1 MESANTESLASWW
14 KQLGVEDAGL
24 VDAFRGFNAW
34 ASAFREASDRH
45 EAAIEIG
52 GPR

>member
-1 MESANTESLASWW
+1 MESPNTSALADRW
-14 KQLGVEDAGL
+14 KEMGASERDL

-34 ASAFREASDRH
+34 SEPFRRESDRH

-52 GPR
+52 GRR